1 MLLRR
6 SDGWR
11 ELTVYKGSLPE
22 LTLPDGGTVC
32 QSMAIARWAA
42 RMAGAPLYP
51 DAPDA
56 ALRVDE
62 IMTFQEEVMEK
73 AQPVPAPE
81 DVKAFREMFR
91 SPRGFLGRTAAFL
104 ESRAKEDS
112 SGPFFFV
119 ARITVVDLCATGLVK
134 MITDGEF
141 THIPPEWMTENFPH
155 LTAMAEATQASQLA
169 RDYRAAYGAD
179 P

>member
-1 MLLRR
+1 
-6 SDGWR
+6 
-11 ELTVYKGSLPE
+11 
-22 LTLPDGGTVC
+22 
-32 QSMAIARWAA
+32 
-42 RMAGAPLYP
+42 
-51 DAPDA
+51 
-56 ALRVDE
+56 
-62 IMTFQEEVMEK
+62 MEK

-169 RDYRAAYGAD
+169 RNYRAAYDAD